1 MLASLIALSVRARVA
16 VVILTLAVALIGLW
30 QLGKLPIDAVP
41 DITNKQVQISI
52 SAPGLS
58 PVEIEKRVTFPIE
71 TALAGIPGLERTWSI
86 SRNGFAQVTAV
97 FSERTDLYFA
107 RQQVSERLTQA
118 RDSFPN
124 GVQPQIGPVSTGLG
138 EIFTYA
144 VDFKHPGGKGATIR
158 NGLPGWQSDGSF
170 ITPEGERLND
180 TVARAAYLRTV
191 QDWIIRPQLRTVA
204 GVAGVDSLGGFEKQY
219 VVEPD
224 PVKLGSYG
232 ISFAELS
239 KALEAANLAVGANYV
254 VRAGEAYLVRAD
266 ARIRT
271 IDEIRSAVIA
281 SRGGVP
287 VKVGD
292 VADVRIGGKLRAGG
306 ASLDGHEVVVG
317 VGLMLIGENS
327 RTVASALGERLEL
340 VKKSL
345 PAEIAV
351 QVVLDRSKLVN
362 ATIATVERNLFEGA
376 ILVAAALFLMLG
388 NVRAAVIAVLVIPLS
403 FLMTAI
409 GMNSLKVSGNL
420 MSLGALDFGLI
431 VDGSVIIIEN
441 CLRRLSE
448 RQHHSGRLLT
458 LRERLEETT
467 LATQEMIKP
476 TVYGQAIILLVFAPL
491 LTFTGVE
498 GKTFSPMAITLMLA
512 LAAAFILSVTF
523 VPAMVA
529 LLIRGKVAEKDVALV
544 AWIKR
549 IYAPVLDRSVAHP
562 WPFIAGAVGIFA
574 LAGIVFAQIGSE
586 FMPKLDE
593 RDMVLASFRPPSTPI
608 ETSLEMQQGV
618 ERELIKLPEVAMVLG
633 KTGTA
638 EIATDPMPPYLSDGI
653 VILKPKDQ
661 WPAGVTTKAQ
671 VIERIEAQAKN
682 AIGNGFESSQPIEM
696 RFNEL
701 IAGVRGDVAV
711 KLYGDDLDKLGV
723 AARQIAAAFETTP
736 GAADVRVEQTAGAPV
751 LDLRFDRVA
760 IARLGLTVEDV
771 ADTVS
776 VALAGGEAGLV
787 FEGDRRFD
795 IVVRVPEAARNDL
808 DALGALPVLL
818 PDVPG
823 QVRRS
828 VPLAQVAQFRFV
840 EGLNQISRE
849 DGKRR
854 VVIQANVRGR
864 DVGSF
869 VAEARPKVEAVA
881 LPPGSW
887 LTWGGQYENLQ
898 AATARLTI
906 IVPIAFLAIFGLL
919 FMALGSVARAL
930 AVFTAV
936 PLSLA
941 GGVFALALT
950 GIPFSVSAAV
960 GFICLSGV
968 AVLNGL
974 VVMSSI
980 GQRLD
985 DGVERITA
993 IVDGCFERVRPVLMT
1008 GLVPAIGFVP
1018 MAIASGTGAE
1028 VQKPLAIVVIGGLIS
1043 ATILTLL
1050 VLPAITK
1057 VLVRAPVRHD
1067 PEAEPL
1073 SIVPLAGAPA

>member
-1 MLASLIALSVRARVA
+1 MVKDG
-16 VVILTLAVALIGLW
+16 TTEAVAGIIQMQRGENAREVVTNIKAKVSDINKRRLLPEGL
-30 QLGKLPIDAVP
+30 QIVP
-41 DITNKQVQISI
+41 FYD
-52 SAPGLS
+52 
-58 PVEIEKRVTFPIE
+58 
-71 TALAGIPGLERTWSI
+71 
-86 SRNGFAQVTAV
+86 
-97 FSERTDLYFA
+97 RTDL
-107 RQQVSERLTQA
+107 
-118 RDSFPN
+118 
-124 GVQPQIGPVSTGLG
+124 
-138 EIFTYA
+138 
-144 VDFKHPGGKGATIR
+144 VD
-158 NGLPGWQSDGSF
+158 
-170 ITPEGERLND
+170 
-180 TVARAAYLRTV
+180 
-191 QDWIIRPQLRTVA
+191 
-204 GVAGVDSLGGFEKQY
+204 
-219 VVEPD
+219 
-224 PVKLGSYG
+224 
-232 ISFAELS
+232 
-239 KALEAANLAVGANYV
+239 
-254 VRAGEAYLVRAD
+254 
-266 ARIRT
+266 
-271 IDEIRSAVIA
+271 
-281 SRGGVP
+281 
-287 VKVGD
+287 
-292 VADVRIGGKLRAGG
+292 
-306 ASLDGHEVVVG
+306 
-317 VGLMLIGENS
+317 
-327 RTVASALGERLEL
+327 
-340 VKKSL
+340 
-345 PAEIAV
+345 
-351 QVVLDRSKLVN
+351 
-362 ATIATVERNLFEGA
+362 
-376 ILVAAALFLMLG
+376 AALF
-388 NVRAAVIAVLVIPLS
+388 NVAKVLLEGILLVIIVLYVYLGDARSSIIVTATLLLTPLLT
-403 FLMTAI
+403 FMV
-409 GMNSLKVSGNL
+409 MNYYGLSANL
-420 MSLGALDFGLI
+420 MSLGGLAI
-431 VDGSVIIIEN
+431 AIGIMVDGSVVVVENTFARLGQRMNDGVSKIRIVLDAASEVGKPVLFGVGIII
-441 CLRRLSE
+441 
-448 RQHHSGRLLT
+448 
-458 LRERLEETT
+458 
-467 LATQEMIKP
+467 
-476 TVYGQAIILLVFAPL
+476 LVFMPL
-491 LTFTGVE
+491 LSLQGME
-498 GKTFSPMAITLMLA
+498 GKMFAPMAITVMLA

-529 LLIRGKVAEKDVALV
+529 VLIRGKVAEKDVAFV

-608 ETSLEMQQGV
+608 ETSLEMQRGV

-723 AARQIAAAFETTP
+723 AARQIAAAFEATP

-795 IVVRVPEAARNDL
+795 IVVRVPEAARNNL

-818 PDVPG
+818 PEVSG
-823 QVRRS
+823 QIRRS

-881 LPPGSW
+881 LPTGSW

-919 FMALGSVARAL
+919 FMALGSVTRAL